1 MSVLEKG
8 QERLFLVLQEM
19 PLCEMERH
27 ISALRIQKGAENM
40 ITGILIGIPI
50 GGMIGIVVMAL
61 LNIAKQ
67 ADISDGI
74 EPSLGQEDRFVVL
87 KNAEEMTDEQEE
99 K

>member
-1 MSVLEKG
+1 MSVLKKG

-40 ITGILIGIPI
+40 ITGILIGISI
-50 GGMIGIVVMAL
+50 GVMIGIVVMAL
-61 LNIAKQ
+61 LSIAKQ

-74 EPSLGQEDRFVVL
+74 EPSLGQEDNFVILENV
-87 KNAEEMTDEQEE
+87 EEIEE
-99 K
+99 